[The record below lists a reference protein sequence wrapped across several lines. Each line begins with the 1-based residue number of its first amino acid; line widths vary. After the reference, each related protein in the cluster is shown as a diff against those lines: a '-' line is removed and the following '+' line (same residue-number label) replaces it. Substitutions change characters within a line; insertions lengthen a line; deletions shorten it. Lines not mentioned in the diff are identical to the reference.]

1 MNNKKNTSNKA
12 SDSKI
17 NGINILIQSISQI
30 KNSLKT
36 FEIDMNKKI
45 KEKSEN
51 NSNAKNMLT
60 LILFL
65 FVILL
70 PIITISWFLI
80 GGY

>member
-1 MNNKKNTSNKA
+1 MNSKKNTSNKA

-17 NGINILIQSISQI
+17 NGINILLQSISQI